1 MQVKLWDGS
10 ARSHKHNKNR
20 IYILICHLQLMW
32 RMWWNPVKIQ
42 SSDSECRDRA
52 LIKLSQSKMK
62 VIVDHGG
69 ERGERAPCRVEEMK
83 ETFIPPPK
91 TFCLKVFFYIARF
104 PLLHYCFVL
113 LPGFCRLKEEPP
125 ANNINDYIRR
135 TQHWVI

>member
-1 MQVKLWDGS
+1 
-10 ARSHKHNKNR
+10 
-20 IYILICHLQLMW
+20 MW
-32 RMWWNPVKIQ
+32 RMRWNPVKIQ

-69 ERGERAPCRVEEMK
+69 ERGERAPRRVEEMK

-125 ANNINDYIRR
+125 CKQYK
-135 TQHWVI
+135 